1 MAKIDVPIT
10 PLRDYVVAVREEKKD
25 LKTDSGILLASTVK
39 DEDTTLR
46 VVAVGKSVAQVK
58 VGDRI
63 IAKSYSET
71 TAKLEFGGE
80 QYQLIREED
89 IIATVK

>member
-1 MAKIDVPIT
+1 MANVPIT
-10 PLRDYVVAVREEKKD
+10 PLRDFVVCIREEKKE
-25 LKTDSGILLASTVK
+25 LKTSSGILLAPTVK
-39 DEDTTLR
+39 DEDSTLK
-46 VVAVGKSVAQVK
+46 VVAVGKDVKQVK

-63 IAKSYSET
+63 IAKSYAET

-80 QYQLIREED
+80 QYQLLKEED